1 MNEQQKALFRSCI
14 QAKDAEAT
22 AINASQRRPT
32 ICSILFDGQEIA
44 GRRAD
49 EIVRL
54 GISQVPEG
62 RRLFFPLTVLENL
75 EAGALK
81 LRSAG
86 RRHEVKDAMTVAF
99 DLFPQ
104 LSERRDQIAGTLSG
118 GEQQMLAIAR
128 ALMARPRLL
137 LLDEPSVGLAPVFV
151 DQVFDIIRMI
161 NQQGT
166 TILVVEQNAAVALS
180 IAHRGYV
187 LRNGRIGPELF
198 FACPDAGRLDSTWV
212 CAPPAL
218 SGLSNSELVELM
230 VWLLGKVAALGADP
244 R

>member
-1 MNEQQKALFRSCI
+1 MAADPPLLRVAGLSAAYGPVRVLHDVDFSIAMGESLAVLGANGAGKTTLLR
-14 QAKDAEAT
+14 
-22 AINASQRRPT
+22 AISGLMVRRDG
-32 ICSILFDGQEIA
+32 SILFDGQEIA

-104 LSERRDQIAGTLSG
+104 LSERRAQIAGTLSG

-137 LLDEPSVGLAPVFV
+137 LLDEPSVGLAPKVIESLFGV
-151 DQVFDIIRMI
+151 LHALK
-161 NQQGT
+161 GT
-166 TILVVEQNAAVALS
+166 GLTIVLAEQHVPLALDLADHAVVLSLGRVALS
-180 IAHRGYV
+180 GPPTE
-187 LRNGRIGPELF
+187 LR
-198 FACPDAGRLDSTWV
+198 DS
-212 CAPPAL
+212 ADIRRAY
-218 SGLSNSELVELM
+218 
-230 VWLLGKVAALGADP
+230 LGG
-244 R
+244 

>member
-1 MNEQQKALFRSCI
+1 LA
-14 QAKDAEAT
+14 ADASLLRVAGLSAAYGPVRVLHDVDFSLAT
-22 AINASQRRPT
+22 GESLAVLGANGAGKTTLLRAISGLMVRRDG
-32 ICSILFDGQEIA
+32 SILFDGREIA

-104 LSERRDQIAGTLSG
+104 LSERRAQIAGTLSG

-137 LLDEPSVGLAPVFV
+137 LLDEPSVGLAPKVIESLFGV
-151 DQVFDIIRMI
+151 LHALK
-161 NQQGT
+161 GT
-166 TILVVEQNAAVALS
+166 GLTIVLAEQHVPLALDLADHAVVLRLGRVALS
-180 IAHRGYV
+180 G
-187 LRNGRIGPELF
+187 
-198 FACPDAGRLDSTWV
+198 
-212 CAPPAL
+212 PPA
-218 SGLSNSELVELM
+218 ELRDSADIRRAY
-230 VWLLGKVAALGADP
+230 LGG
-244 R
+244 